1 MTSKEKAIVF
11 DFGNVLIDLDFK
23 KCIGLFEETL
33 KVDWQKGLPESALN
47 ALKKYEKGE
56 ISDEALIWAF
66 QQFNPQADPRDLIY
80 AWNSILGEIKAP
92 RFDMLKNLAGQY
104 KLAILSNINN
114 LHLIEI
120 HKYLETRYNETTFE
134 DKYFD
139 IVFYSHLIGMRKPDV
154 EIYQHVTDNLG
165 VERSNILFIDDMQ
178 QNIDAALN
186 YGWKAARHV
195 PGTEIVDNIEQYI
208 LEAKL

>member
-1 MTSKEKAIVF
+1 MNNKEKAIVF

-23 KCIGLFEETL
+23 KCIGLFQDTL
-33 KVDWQKGLPESALN
+33 KVNWQNGLPESALN

-66 QQFNPQADPRDLIY
+66 QQFNPEADPRDLIF
-80 AWNSILGEIKAP
+80 AWNSILGEIKSP
-92 RFDMLKNLAGQY
+92 RFEMLKKLSENY
-104 KLAILSNINN
+104 RLAILSNINN

-120 HKYLETRYNETTFE
+120 HKYLEKEYGETTFE

-154 EIYQHVTDNLG
+154 EIYQHVTENLG
-165 VERSNILFIDDMQ
+165 VEKSNILFIDDMQ
-178 QNIDAALN
+178 QNIDAAIN
-186 YGWKAARHV
+186 YGWKAVRHA
-195 PGTEIVDNIEQYI
+195 PGMEIVEHIDQYI
-208 LEAKL
+208 SEVNL